1 MAKKPYDET
10 SVIKSLLKKRNS
22 IKIDSVNKTVK
33 VNSDHNEVGN
43 KSWGKIDYLR
53 KIHGYIVGFYSN
65 QKVVIEEEND
75 SSSITNKS
83 KKRKNK
89 FDMVNMTKTAMRN
102 AKTK

>member
-22 IKIDSVNKTVK
+22 IKIDSVNKTIK
-33 VNSDHNEVGN
+33 VDSDHNEVGN

-53 KIHGYIVGFYSN
+53 KIHGYIVGFYTS
-65 QKVVIEEEND
+65 KKLIVEEENN
-75 SSSITNKS
+75 SSSTINKS
-83 KKRKNK
+83 NKRKNK

-102 AKTK
+102 AKIK